1 MNAPIYWFLT
11 FVLQCAIQVESN
23 ANCSTNDVHALILAR
38 GGSKGITYKNL
49 VQIDGLSILSRAIT
63 TISNSSCFKHI
74 WVSTD
79 DEKIALEAK
88 KYGAIVHIR
97 PAKYALDGTSSIEAI
112 QEFLEGHKAID
123 NFALFQCTSVF
134 LKEKYIEEAYQKFK
148 VHDCVFSVKRS
159 HNLRWKYVEEQ
170 ILPDNFNLKAR
181 PRRQDW
187 KGDMVEAG
195 MFYFSTRKLAMKG
208 LLQNKKCDVV
218 EIAAEDGLEIDSY
231 QDLAIARCIINS
243 NI

>member
-88 KYGAIVHIR
+88 K
-97 PAKYALDGTSSIEAI
+97 
-112 QEFLEGHKAID
+112 F
-123 NFALFQCTSVF
+123 F
-134 LKEKYIEEAYQKFK
+134 
-148 VHDCVFSVKRS
+148 
-159 HNLRWKYVEEQ
+159 
-170 ILPDNFNLKAR
+170 
-181 PRRQDW
+181 
-187 KGDMVEAG
+187 
-195 MFYFSTRKLAMKG
+195 
-208 LLQNKKCDVV
+208 
-218 EIAAEDGLEIDSY
+218 
-231 QDLAIARCIINS
+231 
-243 NI
+243 